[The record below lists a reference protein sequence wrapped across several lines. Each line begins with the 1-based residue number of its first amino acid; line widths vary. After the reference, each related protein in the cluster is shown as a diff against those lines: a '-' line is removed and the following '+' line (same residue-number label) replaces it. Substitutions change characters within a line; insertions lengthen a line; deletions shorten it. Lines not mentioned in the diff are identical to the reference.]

1 MHQTLLAT
9 EHRRQRLE
17 RMLPMMRLGCFAG
30 ILGWFVLGY
39 WFDAPGLYALALAVT
54 CMLVSIYAYGFLI
67 QLRGITPEIG
77 AVVVGLTV
85 SIGAAST
92 GYFAPWAVGG
102 LVCVVTFGGL
112 FAIAFTERRMHA
124 GLACITV
131 LLGLA
136 CLTGGML
143 APSTEQVPG
152 GARIAIVLLCAL
164 VGIGL
169 VLFAQMEALADEHRA
184 KAVLER
190 SNAALAERE
199 RQLMRISQS
208 PALEE
213 GDLAAACSL
222 VTSAAQAALGVQRA
236 SVWLFDEAAQGMAL
250 TLLRDGDTES
260 TGPLVLPYASYPRYF
275 AALKQN
281 RVLLAH
287 DARRD
292 VATSEFTEGYLTP
305 LNIFSM
311 LDAGIHFGG
320 RSVGVLCCEHTGA
333 VRQWT
338 EQEGFFTGALA
349 DTLTRALAAAEKR
362 KADEALRELNAS
374 LEARVAERTAAAEE
388 AQRLAQERTDKIE
401 AVQDRLRRITDA
413 SPGALYQLHRAPEG
427 RYRFGFMSAGIED
440 LIGVDWRTATQ
451 NAEAVFATTHPDDT
465 PGLVAKMEESA
476 RALTP
481 FSHVF
486 RVPRPGA
493 GMRWLQASSRPSRD
507 ADGGV
512 TWDGFLADVTEERQ
526 QAQLVALAQ
535 QRLLNITDSIAG
547 LVYEYRR
554 YPDGRHEA
562 PFISSGVQQLLG
574 VSQQAV
580 LDHVDRFFELVL
592 PEDLPGYS
600 EDIQRSAEQGVDHR
614 YLFRI
619 RHAVSGETRWM
630 LTSARAPQR
639 DERGTLIWRGYVI
652 DITDQKLLEAEIGEA
667 RDQAEA
673 ARRAAVEARQRLVEI
688 TDKVPGVVY
697 EIVIHPAGSVSFPF
711 ISRML
716 DEMFGVTATEVM
728 ADPQKFFA
736 NIHPDDAAALYA
748 EMMAT
753 AVELRL
759 FEFVVRYIDPRTG
772 KVLSALARAQPTR
785 QPDGSALFRGVMAD
799 ITEQKALE
807 AELQETRDVAE
818 ASRRR
823 ISEMAD
829 NVPGVVYRCRMDAD
843 WTMLFISS
851 GITLLTGYP
860 VSDFIHNAVRSYA
873 SVIHPE
879 DTTLVDRVVGDAV
892 AQHKAYSVEYRVVTQ
907 SGAPRWVLERGRA
920 SYNDRGLPDYLD
932 GSITDI
938 SEQKQLQIELL
949 AARDLAAEASRAKS
963 EFLANM
969 SHEIRTPMNAI
980 IGLSH
985 LALKT
990 QLNTRQHDYLNKI
1003 HNSAQSLL
1011 GIINDILDLSKIEAG
1026 KLGIENTEFD
1036 LLEVLDNLASLVS
1049 VKAEEKG
1056 LEFLISTAPGL
1067 PYFLVGDPLRLGQ
1080 VLLNLAGN
1088 AVKFTGEGQ
1097 VMVSVTELPGSR
1109 TRQQIGLRFAI
1120 TDTGIGLSEEQ
1131 RSKLFKAF
1139 SQADASTTRKYGGT
1153 GLGLTISKQL
1163 AELMGGEIG
1172 VDSVAGEG
1180 STFWFT
1186 ITAGI
1191 ATERRRAG
1199 RGSAEALQGRRVLVV
1214 DDNPSARNIVE
1225 NYVTSFG
1232 MRPTQASNGEQSVR
1246 MVQEAQAAGAPYD
1259 LVLMDWQMPGL
1270 NGIEAAQKIRQLDAP
1285 PKIVLLTAHGREEV
1299 IKSAEDAQLDGFLVK
1314 PVNPSLLLDASLVA
1328 LFGGSLAG
1336 SGRRRDRADD
1346 TANVL
1351 SGLNVLLAE
1360 DNEINQQVA
1369 REVLEGFG
1377 VKVTIA
1383 ENGRLAYEAL
1393 RQAKTPFHAV
1403 LMDMQMPEMDGLTA
1417 TRTIRADASIA
1428 HLPIIAMTANAMEA
1442 DRQACVDAGMDD
1454 FISKPFKPKELLRL
1468 LQKWGWGEST
1478 ALPVDAPD
1486 DSAGREP
1493 QMFNVADGVDRV
1505 GSEAVLVKLA
1515 KQLFEQ
1521 PQAAVA
1527 TIPALVE
1534 GGDHEAAIRAAHSA
1548 AGASSLLGFE
1558 QLAAAAKALE
1568 AQLKQRA
1575 PFAEALRAVQQAF
1588 AEAEAALAG
1597 VAAPAAKAGASTLD
1611 AATRDQWLNTLAA
1624 QIDSYDSQ
1632 ATETIAAL
1640 RDALGSAAPTL
1651 LEQIDEHLNNFA
1663 FDDAAGLMP
1672 ALLEALSPNPSE

>member
-1 MHQTLLAT
+1 MTPMPQANDL
-9 EHRRQRLE
+9 RRQRLE
-17 RMLPMMRLGCFAG
+17 RMLPIMWRCCLAP
-30 ILGWFVLGY
+30 IIGWFALGY
-39 WFDAPGLYALALAVT
+39 FFDAPGMYALGVAVV
-54 CMLVSIYAYGFLI
+54 CMLLSISAYGPLSRM
-67 QLRGITPEIG
+67 RGVHPELGVFVIG
-77 AVVVGLTV
+77 FTV
-85 SIGAAST
+85 SAGGAST
-92 GYFAPWAVGG
+92 GYFGPWAAGG
-102 LVCVVTFGGL
+102 LVCIVVFGGL
-112 FAIAFTERRMHA
+112 FIIAFTDRRTHA
-124 GLACITV
+124 WTALATV
-131 LLGLA
+131 LLSLA
-136 CLTGGML
+136 CLAGGLLTPMTDSI
-143 APSTEQVPG
+143 PTW
-152 GARIAIVLLCAL
+152 ARITITLLAAATS
-164 VGIGL
+164 VGL
-169 VLFAQMEALADEHRA
+169 VMFAQMEALAGERLA
-184 KAVLER
+184 TSVLQR
-190 SNAALAERE
+190 SNAQLAERE

-208 PALEE
+208 PVLEE

-292 VATSEFTEGYLTP
+292 SATSEFTEGYLTP
-305 LNIFSM
+305 LDIYSM

-320 RSVGVLCCEHTGA
+320 RSVGVICCEHTGA

-349 DTLTRALAAAEKR
+349 DVLSRALAAAEKR
-362 KADEALRELNAS
+362 KADEALRQLNAD
-374 LEARVAERTAAAEE
+374 LETRVAERTAAANE
-388 AQRLAQERTDKIE
+388 AQRLAQERADKIE

-413 SPGALYQLHRAPEG
+413 SPGALYQLRRAADG
-427 RYRFGFMSAGIED
+427 QFRFTFMSAGVEEM
-440 LIGVDWRTATQ
+440 IGIDWRTATQ
-451 NAEAVFATTHPDDT
+451 SAQAVFATTHPEDV
-465 PGLVAKMEESA
+465 PGLMASIDESA
-476 RALTP
+476 RTMAP
-481 FSHVF
+481 YSHVF

-493 GMRWLQASSRPSRD
+493 GMRWLQASSRPSPD

-512 TWDGFLADVTEERQ
+512 TWDGFLADVTEQRE
-526 QAQLVALAQ
+526 QAHGVELAQ

-554 YPDGRHEA
+554 HPGGRHEA

-580 LDHVDRFFELVL
+580 LGQVDRFFELVL
-592 PEDLPGYS
+592 PEDLPGYAA
-600 EDIQRSAEQGVDHR
+600 DIERSAREHCDHR

-619 RHAVSGETRWM
+619 RHAQSGEVRWM

-639 DERGTLIWRGYVI
+639 DAEGTLIWRGYVI
-652 DITDQKLLEAEIGEA
+652 DITDQK
-667 RDQAEA
+667 Q
-673 ARRAAVEARQRLVEI
+673 
-688 TDKVPGVVY
+688 
-697 EIVIHPAGSVSFPF
+697 
-711 ISRML
+711 
-716 DEMFGVTATEVM
+716 
-728 ADPQKFFA
+728 
-736 NIHPDDAAALYA
+736 
-748 EMMAT
+748 
-753 AVELRL
+753 
-759 FEFVVRYIDPRTG
+759 
-772 KVLSALARAQPTR
+772 
-785 QPDGSALFRGVMAD
+785 
-799 ITEQKALE
+799 LE

-851 GITLLTGYP
+851 GITQLTGYP
-860 VSDFIHNAVRSYA
+860 VSDFIHNHVRSYA

-879 DTTLVDRVVGDAV
+879 DSARVDQVVGEAV
-892 AQHKAYSVEYRVVTQ
+892 AQREPYSIEYRVVHQ
-907 SGAPRWVLERGRA
+907 SGAVCWVLERGRA
-920 SYNDRGLPDYLD
+920 SYNASGMADYLD
-932 GSITDI
+932 GSITDVT
-938 SEQKQLQIELL
+938 EQKQLATQL
-949 AARDLAAEASRAKS
+949 AIASAEAQEASKAKS
-963 EFLANM
+963 EFLANL

-990 QLNTRQHDYLNKI
+990 QLTTRQHDYVNKI

-1026 KLGIENTEFD
+1026 KLTIENTEFD

-1056 LEFLISTAPGL
+1056 LEFLISAAPSL
-1067 PYFLVGDPLRLGQ
+1067 PYFLIGDPLRLGQ

-1088 AVKFTGEGQ
+1088 AVKFTAQGQ
-1097 VMVSVTELPGSR
+1097 VLVSVTELPD
-1109 TRQQIGLRFAI
+1109 TRSATHIGLRFAI
-1120 TDTGIGLSEEQ
+1120 SDTGIGLTEEQ
-1131 RSKLFKAF
+1131 RGKLFKAF

-1163 AELMGGEIG
+1163 SELMGGEIG
-1172 VDSVAGEG
+1172 VDSVPGEG

-1186 ITAGI
+1186 VTAGI
-1191 ATERRRAG
+1191 AAERRRAG

-1214 DDNPSARNIVE
+1214 DDNGSARSIVE

-1232 MRPTQASNGEQSVR
+1232 MASRQAASGEQAVQ
-1246 MVQEAQAAGAPYD
+1246 MVQAAQAEGAPYE

-1270 NGIEAAQKIRQLDAP
+1270 NGIEAALKIRQLDTP

-1299 IKSAEDAQLDGFLVK
+1299 IRSAEEAKLDGFLVK

-1328 LFGGSLAG
+1328 LFGGALAG
-1336 SGRRRDRADD
+1336 GGMRRDRGDEN
-1346 TANVL
+1346 ANVL
-1351 SGLNVLLAE
+1351 QGLSVLLAE

-1377 VKVTIA
+1377 VAVDIA
-1383 ENGRLAYEAL
+1383 DNGRIAVEKL
-1393 RQAKTPFHAV
+1393 RAAQRPYSVV

-1417 TRTIRADASIA
+1417 TRTIRADGSIA

-1442 DRQACVDAGMDD
+1442 DRQACTDAGMDD

-1478 ALPVDAPD
+1478 ASPVDAPEEN
-1486 DSAGREP
+1486 AHREA
-1493 QMFNVADGVDRV
+1493 QVFNVADGVDRV
-1505 GSEAVLVKLA
+1505 GSEAILFKLA
-1515 KQLFEQ
+1515 RQLFEQ
-1521 PQAAVA
+1521 PQVAVHS
-1527 TIPALVE
+1527 IPALVDA
-1534 GGDHEAAIRAAHSA
+1534 GDHDAAIRAAHSA

-1558 QLAAAAKALE
+1558 RLAAAARLLE

-1575 PFAEALRAVQQAF
+1575 PFAEALLAAQQAF
-1588 AEAEAALAG
+1588 ATAQAALHS
-1597 VAAPAAKAGASTLD
+1597 VAAPVPPAGPSALD
-1611 AATRDQWLNTLAA
+1611 AASLAA
-1624 QIDSYDSQ
+1624 LLAQLANQIESYDSM
-1632 ATETIAAL
+1632 ATETVSIL
-1640 RDALGSAAPTL
+1640 RDALGRSAPKL
-1651 LEQIDEHLNNFA
+1651 LEQLDEHLGNFA
-1663 FDDAAGLMP
+1663 FDEAA
-1672 ALLEALSPNPSE
+1672 ALLLPLREALALSQA